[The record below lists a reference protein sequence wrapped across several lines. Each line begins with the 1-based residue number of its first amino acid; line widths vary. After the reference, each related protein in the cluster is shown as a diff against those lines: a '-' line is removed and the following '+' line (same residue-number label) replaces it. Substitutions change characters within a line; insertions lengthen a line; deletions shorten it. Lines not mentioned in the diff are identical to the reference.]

1 MPGTEHLEQE
11 LVKKI
16 QSEIVDTAP
25 NVKWDDIAGLHKAK
39 QAIQE
44 AIVWPIQRPEL
55 FKGNRVP
62 PRGVLLFGPPGT
74 GKTTIARAIATESQA
89 TFFNISASSLLSKWI
104 GEAER
109 LTRTLFDLAVVMQP
123 SVIFID
129 EIDSLLTSRTGGG
142 KESGQESGQRGLKTE
157 FLVRMEGVV
166 TSKSDRVVLVGAT
179 NLPQELDKAVIRR
192 FTKRLHIPLPC
203 VEARL

>member
-1 MPGTEHLEQE
+1 MSTNLESFLGIPSRPAPTTHVHEDYLPPAQAHPVPSARPPPALQTEREEESKIKQYDGFQTAFEALGGNERVKLEKRTRPNNSNNNNNNTSSLPPPPGTSYRKGAKPKAGEKEDVMPGTEHLEQE

-74 GKTTIARAIATESQA
+74 GKTTIARAIATES
-89 TFFNISASSLLSKWI
+89 
-104 GEAER
+104 
-109 LTRTLFDLAVVMQP
+109 
-123 SVIFID
+123 
-129 EIDSLLTSRTGGG
+129 
-142 KESGQESGQRGLKTE
+142 
-157 FLVRMEGVV
+157 
-166 TSKSDRVVLVGAT
+166 
-179 NLPQELDKAVIRR
+179 
-192 FTKRLHIPLPC
+192 
-203 VEARL
+203 

>member
-1 MPGTEHLEQE
+1 
-11 LVKKI
+11 
-16 QSEIVDTAP
+16 
-25 NVKWDDIAGLHKAK
+25 
-39 QAIQE
+39 
-44 AIVWPIQRPEL
+44 
-55 FKGNRVP
+55 
-62 PRGVLLFGPPGT
+62 
-74 GKTTIARAIATESQA
+74 
-89 TFFNISASSLLSKWI
+89 
-104 GEAER
+104 
-109 LTRTLFDLAVVMQP
+109 MQP